1 MKVVH
6 LCLGAFFP
14 DNYSYQENL
23 LPKFHKKMGYDV
35 EVIASQET
43 FDENGNTSYMQTV
56 GSYRNEHDIKVNR
69 LKYAFPEKIN
79 HKMKSYIGV
88 HDAIEESKPDII
100 FMHNCQFLSVFD
112 IIRYLKKHPEVKLF
126 VDNHVDFS
134 NSAKNFLSKNILHGI
149 IWKFCAKSI
158 NKYAEKFYGV
168 LPARV
173 DFLVNVYGLP
183 KEKCELLVMGAD
195 DDEISKVENS
205 DARGMKRA
213 EYNVKDD
220 EILVVTGGKIDLF
233 KQQTLLLM
241 QAVNE
246 MENEKVKLCVFG
258 SVVPEMKDKF
268 DSLLSDKV
276 IYSGWKK
283 PTESYNEFAAAD
295 IVVFPGRHSV
305 FWEQVAAMGIPMICK
320 KWAGTTH
327 VDMGG
332 NVIFLEND
340 SVEEIKNAIKEMIA
354 NYENYKNAAKSGKQY
369 FLYSDIAKRSIADI
383 KE

>member
-56 GSYRNEHDIKVNR
+56 GSYQNENDIKVTR
-69 LKYAFPEKIN
+69 LKYSFPENIN

-88 HDAIEESKPDII
+88 YNAVEASKPDVI
-100 FMHNCQFLSVFD
+100 FMHNCQFLSIFD
-112 IIRYLKKHPEVKLF
+112 VIRYLKKHPEVKLF

-134 NSAKNFLSKNILHGI
+134 NSAKNFLSKSILHGI
-149 IWKFCAKSI
+149 IWKVCAKSI

-173 DFLVNVYGLP
+173 DFLTDVYGLP

-205 DARGMKRA
+205 DVRKTKRV

-220 EILVVTGGKIDLF
+220 EVLVVTGGKIDLF

-246 MENEKVKLCVFG
+246 MENEQIKLCVFG
-258 SVVPEMKDKF
+258 SIVPEMKEKF
-268 DSLLSDKV
+268 NALLSDKV

-283 PTESYNEFAAAD
+283 PAESYNEFVAAD

-327 VDMGG
+327 IDMGG

-354 NYENYKNAAKSGKQY
+354 NYDKYKNSAKSGKQH

>member
-14 DNYSYQENL
+14 DNYSYQENM

-56 GSYRNEHDIKVNR
+56 GSYQNENDIKVTR
-69 LKYAFPEKIN
+69 LKYSSPEKLS
-79 HKMKSYIGV
+79 HKLKKYVGV
-88 HDAIEESKPDII
+88 YSAVAESKPDVI
-100 FMHNCQFLSVFD
+100 FMHNCQFLSIFEV
-112 IIRYLKKHPEVKLF
+112 IRYLKKHSEVKLF

-183 KEKCELLVMGAD
+183 KDKCELLVMGAD
-195 DDEISKVENS
+195 DDEISKIENS
-205 DARGMKRA
+205 NAREIKRA
-213 EYNVKDD
+213 EYKVKDD

-258 SVVPEMKDKF
+258 SVVPEMKEKF
-268 DSLLSDKV
+268 DSLLSDRV

-295 IVVFPGRHSV
+295 IVAFPGRHSV

-327 VDMGG
+327 VNVDG
-332 NVIFLEND
+332 NVIFLEDD
-340 SVEEIKNAIKEMIA
+340 SVEEIKNAITEMIA
-354 NYENYKNAAKSGKQY
+354 NYDKYKNAARSGKQH

>member
-43 FDENGNTSYMQTV
+43 FDENGNTSYTQTT
-56 GSYRNEHDIKVNR
+56 GCYQNENDIKVTR
-69 LKYAFPEKIN
+69 LKYSFPEKVN
-79 HKMKSYIGV
+79 HKMKSYVGV
-88 HDAIEESKPDII
+88 YAAITESKPDII
-100 FMHNCQFLSVFD
+100 FMHNCQFLSIFEV
-112 IIRYLKKHPEVKLF
+112 IKYLKKHPKVKLF

-195 DDEISKVENS
+195 DDEILKVENS
-205 DARGMKRA
+205 DIRETKRM
-213 EYNVKDD
+213 EYNVSQD

-246 MENEKVKLCVFG
+246 MENNKIKLCVFG
-258 SVVPEMKDKF
+258 SVVPEMKEKF
-268 DSLLSDKV
+268 NSLLSDRVKYV
-276 IYSGWKK
+276 GWKK
-283 PTESYNEFAAAD
+283 PAESYDEFSAAD
-295 IVVFPGRHSV
+295 IVAFPGRHSV

-320 KWAGTTH
+320 KWLGTTH

-340 SVEEIKNAIKEMIA
+340 SVEEIKNAIIKMI
-354 NYENYKNAAKSGKQY
+354 ENYDKYKNVAKSGKQH
-369 FLYSDIAKRSIADI
+369 FLYSDIAKRSIAEK